1 MMKDQTLYREYHE
14 VIKALNRIQKE
25 RDIAVDA
32 LHLVV
37 QDSNPFIA
45 QKAIEHIEELRSR
58 E

>member
-1 MMKDQTLYREYHE
+1 MKDQTLYKEYHE
-14 VIKALNRIQKE
+14 VLKALNRIRRE
-25 RDIAVDA
+25 RDVAVGA

-45 QKAIEHIEELRSR
+45 QKAIEHIEELRSK